1 MATKTRTTSFA
12 NSIRLLL
19 INTAP
24 TKPSWRQRYANELK
38 DRNLTL
44 PTWLLVLYMI
54 SIGGCI
60 EVSHNSLFAIAT
72 KPGQSSCYAPFESN
86 SKTLKQII
94 PTLHSI
100 VLLFMYPFMGWL
112 ADAKIGRSRVITIS
126 LWLSWLGTALQITS
140 YCIQYSTCGLPANI
154 AKYGISSGA
163 FLLMA
168 IGTSSMLVNVLA
180 YGMDH
185 LVDASNSKVRAFVH
199 WIVWGLFV
207 GFLNGYIAFV
217 EQSIE
222 DVTLLLVT
230 ALVTFSALSCAV
242 ITHTCLRHRFLQEY
256 NQDNPYY
263 KMFSVLIYA
272 MRHTIPEN
280 RSAFTYWEEKEPG
293 RLDLGK
299 EKYGGPFKESDIEDV
314 KATLK
319 VIAIILSLFGFYISF
334 FAIFEGFPLINKL
347 EGAQGAYRYASYIL
361 WDTFN
366 QVLIILIPVFELV
379 LIPLLPKIEY
389 FLLNP
394 LRGIGV
400 AYLLLLTS
408 LVTMFI
414 IDSSGEIETQNK
426 RNTSI
431 VCYLNSQDDTLDLSF
446 YYYAIPLFFSG
457 LASALSF
464 VYSLEFICSQAP
476 IKMSGMLTGFYFSMR
491 SFYGSIGSLI
501 TIIFTNVNVRGP
513 ADLSCSFYVL
523 TIQIVICV
531 AGYAVY
537 IIVARWYKRRKR
549 NDDYNTMAVL
559 EKTYEGRFT
568 TSDDLSNSQPSENSV
583 ASQEDYFHCLEE
595 YVIETLTD

>member
-1 MATKTRTTSFA
+1 MATNINTKRTTFTS
-12 NSIRLLL
+12 SLRSLLS
-19 INTAP
+19 NTAP
-24 TKPSWRQRYANELK
+24 TKANWRRCYIKEVK

-60 EVSHNSLFAIAT
+60 EVSYNSLFAIAT
-72 KPGQSSCYAPFESN
+72 EPGQSSCYAPFESN

-112 ADAKIGRSRVITIS
+112 ADAKIGRSQVITIS

-163 FLLMA
+163 YLLMA
-168 IGTSSMLVNVLA
+168 IGTSGMLVNVLA

-199 WIVWGLFV
+199 WTVWGLFV

-217 EQSIE
+217 ERSIE
-222 DVTLLLVT
+222 DVMLLLVT
-230 ALVTFSALSCAV
+230 ALVTFCALSCAV

-256 NQDNPYY
+256 NQDNPYS
-263 KMFSVLIYA
+263 KIFLVLKYA
-272 MRHTIPEN
+272 VHHKAPEN

-347 EGAQGAYRYASYIL
+347 EGARGANGYASYIL
-361 WDTFN
+361 WDIFDE
-366 QVLIILIPVFELV
+366 LIVILIPAFELV

-400 AYLLLLTS
+400 AYLFLLTS
-408 LVTMFI
+408 LITMFI

-431 VCYLNSQDDTLDLSF
+431 VCYLSSDYD
-446 YYYAIPLFFSG
+446 
-457 LASALSF
+457 
-464 VYSLEFICSQAP
+464 
-476 IKMSGMLTGFYFSMR
+476 
-491 SFYGSIGSLI
+491 
-501 TIIFTNVNVRGP
+501 
-513 ADLSCSFYVL
+513 
-523 TIQIVICV
+523 
-531 AGYAVY
+531 
-537 IIVARWYKRRKR
+537 RR
-549 NDDYNTMAVL
+549 
-559 EKTYEGRFT
+559 
-568 TSDDLSNSQPSENSV
+568 
-583 ASQEDYFHCLEE
+583 
-595 YVIETLTD
+595 